1 MNRRYIASIVTLL
14 LHPVLTEAQSAKLKD
29 RLPLGRQ
36 LFQIGTEDEDSNELF
51 GSTTAAAFDKAGR
64 LFVLD
69 DSDNTVRVFSATGK
83 YVGKLGRTGRGPGDL
98 TTPSA
103 LVHDGDSLLY
113 ILDAVNGVVT
123 FKTGATEFTHLR
135 TFGPELRPRSACLL
149 NGQLLVA
156 GYRDGRQV
164 HFIKPG
170 GEIERSIGEPFP
182 IESPPDVPYK
192 TDTVRALIDYANSGA
207 PARMAC
213 LPTLGTIVT
222 AQLQGPAVRA
232 YSPDGALRW
241 SITLPGYEGHKF
253 WIDAKKNPVV
263 VFGSDATFSAIPI
276 GERQV
281 LIQVSRRVTLPGRG
295 GVGRTMRTDQVFMTT
310 YLIDAETGTIVAQ
323 GRDLT
328 RVLAVAAGRLA
339 EAETDP
345 FPRVRVRAMVAV
357 RTTP

>member
-1 MNRRYIASIVTLL
+1 MTRRYIASIVTLL
-14 LHPVLTEAQSAKLKD
+14 LHPVLTEAQPAKLKD

-36 LFQIGTEDEDSNELF
+36 LFAIGKEDEDSNELF

-69 DSDNTVRVFSATGK
+69 DSDNTVRVFSANGK
-83 YVGKLGRTGRGPGDL
+83 YVGKMGRTGRGPGDL
-98 TTPSA
+98 TTPAA
-103 LVHDGDSLLY
+103 LVHDGDSLLHV
-113 ILDAVNGVVT
+113 LDAVNGVVT
-123 FKTGATEFTHLR
+123 FKTGATEFSHLR

-164 HFIKPG
+164 HFIKSD

-192 TDTVRALIDYANSGA
+192 TDTVRVLIDYANSGA

-213 LPTLGTIVT
+213 LPTLGTIVI
-222 AQLQGPAVRA
+222 AQLQGSAVRA
-232 YSPDGALRW
+232 YSPAGALKW
-241 SITLPGYEGHKF
+241 SITLPDYQGHTF
-253 WIDAKKNPVV
+253 WIDAKKQPVV
-263 VFGSDATFSAIPI
+263 VFGADATFSALPI

-281 LIQVSRRVTLPGRG
+281 LIQVSRRETLPGRG
-295 GVGRTMRTDQVFMTT
+295 GVGRTIRTDQVFMTS
-310 YLIDAETGTIVAQ
+310 YLVDAETGKIVAV
-323 GRDLT
+323 GRDLG

-345 FPRVRVRAMVAV
+345 FPRVRVRA
-357 RTTP
+357 R